1 MRRLNVGD
9 EASVEGVDG
18 KGGGVAERDV
28 ALGPVCEVKQK
39 SATGSQKR
47 RAKLQTGRETNV

>member
-1 MRRLNVGD
+1 LNVGD